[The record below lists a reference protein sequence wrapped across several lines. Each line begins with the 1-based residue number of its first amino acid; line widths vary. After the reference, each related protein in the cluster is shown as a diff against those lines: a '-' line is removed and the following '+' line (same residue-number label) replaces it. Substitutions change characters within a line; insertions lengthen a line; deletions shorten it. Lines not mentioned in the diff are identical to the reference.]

1 MSFFNNMF
9 RKVVK
14 VGENLRS
21 ALKVGARAYTN
32 LSMLPAQ
39 MLVNPRKAIEN
50 TLGDITDVG
59 HSGAKLGKSVDS
71 VGHLAMGK
79 AYELT
84 PVSFVTSVGS
94 DALDEVGDLAGYGNR
109 EMKGKHVSRGEWEA
123 LGRRSLRTGVEAA
136 IGLATEG
143 IASGA
148 SKKVVAE
155 MGSGMGKNLV
165 QFASKEGVRIRV
177 GSEMTRK
184 LDDVM
189 PKIVP
194 R

>member
-1 MSFFNNMF
+1 MF

-14 VGENLRS
+14 VGDRLRS
-21 ALKVGARAYTN
+21 VLKVGSRAYTN

-39 MLVNPRKAIEN
+39 MLVNPRKAIQN

-59 HSGAKLGKSVDS
+59 HSGAKLVKSVDE

-94 DALDEVGDLAGYGNR
+94 DIVDEVADLAGYGNR
-109 EMKGKHVSRGEWEA
+109 EMKGKHVSRAEWAE
-123 LGRRSLRTGVEAA
+123 LGRRGLRTGAEAA

-155 MGSGMGKNLV
+155 MGSGMAKNLV
-165 QFASKEGVRIRV
+165 QFASKEGVKIRL